1 MSTLKLQS
9 GIVVSNKMDKSI
21 VVKIERK
28 IKHPLYKKTIK
39 HSKKY
44 LAHDE
49 NNDCKVGDLV
59 DIAECRPLSKRKRY
73 RLFRPS
79 K

>member
-28 IKHPLYKKTIK
+28 VKHPLYKKTIK
-39 HSKKY
+39 RSKKY
-44 LAHDE
+44 IAHDE
-49 NNDCKVGDLV
+49 QNECQVGDLV
-59 DIAECRPLSKRKRY
+59 QIAECRPLSRHKHY
-73 RLFRPS
+73 RLFKR
-79 K
+79 KK

>member
-1 MSTLKLQS
+1 MNTLKLKS

-21 VVKIERK
+21 VVRIERK

-39 HSKKY
+39 RSKNY
-44 LAHDE
+44 IAHDE
-49 NNDCKVGDLV
+49 QNECKVGDLV

-73 RLFRPS
+73 RLLRPS